1 MLEVVI
7 GRLGTLL
14 ESLQR
19 ERSSSSVVPILKLV
33 TP

>member
-7 GRLGTLL
+7 GRLGTLF

-19 ERSSSSVVPILKLV
+19 ERSSSSVVPLLLII
-33 TP
+33 P